1 MFKQLK
7 AKIVFTS
14 LLVFGVVFT
23 GTMGYILLEGYT
35 FLEALYMTITT
46 IATVGYGEVKPL
58 SDSGRIF
65 TILLIVINIG
75 VVAYAISSISSFF
88 LDGHF
93 AEFYRLNK
101 MKQRIARLNNHVVVC
116 GFGRNGKEA
125 CATLK
130 RHGIPFVVIEKEES
144 GFNDHDFGDV
154 LHYIIDDATHEH
166 VLMEAGVDRAR
177 ALIATLPSDSENV
190 FVVLTAREVS
200 KNILII
206 SRASLDTSVSKLRR
220 AGANN
225 IIMPDK
231 IGGAH
236 MGSLVINPDVNE
248 FIDLVTGQSGS
259 NIHIEEI
266 SLKDL
271 HSLHGSTIKELN
283 IRHATGVN
291 VVGLKKSD
299 GTYIIN
305 PEVDLALEQDMKL
318 ILLGTKEQMNRLKKM
333 N

>member
-7 AKIVFTS
+7 ARIVYAS
-14 LLVFGVVFT
+14 LLVFGVIFT
-23 GTMGYILLEGYT
+23 GTVGYMFIEGYT
-35 FLEALYMTITT
+35 FLEALFMTVTT

-58 SDSGRIF
+58 SDAGRVF
-65 TILLIVINIG
+65 TILLIIVNLG
-75 VVAYAISSISSFF
+75 VFAYAISSISSFF
-88 LDGHF
+88 FDGHF

-144 GFNDHDFGDV
+144 SFDDHGFGDN
-154 LHYIIDDATHEH
+154 LHYIIDDATNEH
-166 VLMEAGVDRAR
+166 VLIEAGVERGR
-177 ALIATLPSDSENV
+177 ALISTLPSDSENV

-200 KNILII
+200 KSILII

-231 IGGAH
+231 IGGAY

-248 FIDLVTGQSGS
+248 FIGLVTGQSGS
-259 NIHIEEI
+259 SIHIEEV
-266 SLKDL
+266 SMRDLK
-271 HSLHGSTIKELN
+271 SLHGSTIKELN

-291 VVGLKKSD
+291 VVGLKTED
-299 GTYIIN
+299 GSYIIN
-305 PEVDLALEQDMKL
+305 PEVDLPLSQNMKL
-318 ILLGTKEQMNRLKKM
+318 ILLGTREQMNRLKK
-333 N
+333 